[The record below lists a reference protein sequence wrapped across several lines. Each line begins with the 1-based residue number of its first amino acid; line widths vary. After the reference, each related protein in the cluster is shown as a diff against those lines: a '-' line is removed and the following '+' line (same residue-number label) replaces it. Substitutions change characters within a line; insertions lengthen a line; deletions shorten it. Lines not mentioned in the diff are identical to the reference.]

1 MKKML
6 LLIISLFISILFPNK
21 PLDSNSN
28 LGAYGELHWNTKKQK
43 MDFHRFVVFLGHTWD
58 TQWSFKSEVQLKH
71 NVAGNSYDGIVELQQ
86 GYINYTGDSWGFKG
100 GVVIA
105 PVGII
110 NPYHEPPT
118 FLSVERPLYATE
130 IVPTTWFGNGFSF
143 YGNIGDISL
152 EFTML
157 EDLNGGEIY
166 NNGNIRSIKY
176 GQNKGSNAT
185 ATDILGTK
193 IIGLSWTGLDGF
205 RIGGSYAI
213 NNAPLDTDDVGEAMG
228 TLGITLMELNAMYS
242 KNNIHTVFEYGMGD
256 FSHTST
262 SWTNSGY
269 YLDIGYNLG
278 GVFDMDFVL
287 MPWIRT
293 SSYSIN
299 DTTTDILLYG
309 LTYKPISSIS
319 FKVDMGT
326 NKTSNIESNILSIGL
341 GYMF

>member
-6 LLIISLFISILFPNK
+6 LLVISFFISNLFANT
-21 PLDSNSN
+21 DSASN
-28 LGAYGELHWNTKKQK
+28 LGAYGELHWETEKQK

-58 TQWSFKSEVQLKH
+58 DQWSFKSEVQLKH
-71 NVAGNSYDGIVELQQ
+71 NVAGELHEGTVELQQ
-86 GYINYTGDSWGFKG
+86 GYIHYMGNSWGFKG
-100 GVVIA
+100 GVVLA

-130 IVPTTWFGNGFSF
+130 IIPTTWFGNGFSF
-143 YGNIGDISL
+143 YGNIGDIAL
-152 EFTML
+152 GFTML
-157 EDLNGGEIY
+157 EDINGKEIY
-166 NNGNIRSIKY
+166 NNGNVKSIKY
-176 GQNKGSNAT
+176 GQNKGSNAS

-193 IIGLSWTGLDGF
+193 IISVSWTGIDGL
-205 RIGGSYAI
+205 RVGGSYAM
-213 NNAPLDTDDVGEAMG
+213 NDAPIEIDSSGEAVE
-228 TLGITLMELNAMYS
+228 TLGVTLIELNTIYS
-242 KNNIHTVFEYGMGD
+242 KNNIHTVFEYGIGD
-256 FSHTST
+256 FTHTT
-262 SWTNSGY
+262 QSWTNSGY
-269 YLDIGYNLG
+269 YLDIGYNIG
-278 GVFDMDFVL
+278 AVIGMDSVL

-309 LTYKPISSIS
+309 ITYKPIPSIS

-326 NKTSNIESNILSIGL
+326 NKIGATENNILNIGL